1 MLQSF
6 QHIADLSEICRL
18 GGVKKVVISPGS
30 RNAPLIDAFYSLF
43 GESCYSIVDERSAG
57 YFALGMA
64 RYSQTPVVLICTS
77 GTAVLNYSPA
87 VAEAY
92 YSHIP
97 LLVIT
102 ADRPGEWID
111 QQDNQTI
118 RQKEVYRNFI
128 KKSYHLHENP
138 ENQEILRDVHHQ
150 IVEAIHVACTEP
162 KGPVHL
168 NVPLCEPLY
177 SDLPPVSKDISSAVI
192 KETDNTIIISDSLN
206 TAWQNAKKILIV
218 HGQDHPQSEIG
229 EVLIKLSEL
238 PGVVV
243 MAENISNVKADSVIS
258 HTDLLFSHTQQDSLE
273 SPDLLLYSG
282 GQVVSR
288 RLKNYLRGLKN
299 LPAWRIGL
307 DDYPI
312 DTFKH
317 HNAVLACQA
326 LQAYSWLDQ
335 ITRSKESQPDYK
347 NSWLEASASAGK
359 KRDDLQN
366 KLPFS
371 DVSAMKLILE
381 AISQHSILE
390 LGNSSAVRLFQFF
403 KTPENTEIFSNR
415 GVSGIDGCLSAASG
429 TAASSN
435 KLTVAVVG
443 DLSFVYDSNAL
454 WNARLSPNLRIVV
467 LNNRGGGIFSLL
479 DGPSTKS
486 AYDEFFIAYH
496 PVNLQKLAEAFNL
509 NYFCCSDKESL
520 TRELPRFLHPADKAG
535 VMEIKTKPQDNVKA
549 FRMMLGKESP
559 EGK

>member
-1 MLQSF
+1 MLHPF
-6 QHIADLSEICRL
+6 QHIADLSEIFRL

-30 RNAPLIDAFYSLF
+30 RNAPLIDAFYSRF

-64 RYSQTPVVLICTS
+64 RYSQIPVVLICTS

-87 VAEAY
+87 IAEAY
-92 YSHIP
+92 YSRVP
-97 LLVIT
+97 LLIIT
-102 ADRPGEWID
+102 ADRPAEWID

-128 KKSYHLHENP
+128 KRSYHLPENP
-138 ENQEILRDVHHQ
+138 ENQQVVKEVHHQ
-150 IVEAIHVACTEP
+150 IYEAIHVACTEP
-162 KGPVHL
+162 KGPIHL
-168 NVPLCEPLY
+168 NVPLYEPLY
-177 SDLPPVSKDISSAVI
+177 RELPSASKDISSALS
-192 KETDNTIIISDSLN
+192 KETDNTIIIPDSLN
-206 TAWQNAKKILIV
+206 TAWQNAKKILLV
-218 HGQDHPQSEIG
+218 HGQDHPQSG
-229 EVLIKLSEL
+229 VDEVLVKLSEL

-243 MAENISNVKADSVIS
+243 IAENISNVKANSVIS
-258 HTDLLFSHTQQDSLE
+258 HTDLLFSDTQPDLLE
-273 SPDLLLYSG
+273 PPDLLLYSG

-288 RLKNYLRGLKN
+288 RLKNYLRGLRN

-317 HNAVLACQA
+317 HNAMLACHA
-326 LQAYSWLDQ
+326 LQAYSRLAQ
-335 ITRSKESQPDYK
+335 ITRSKGSQPDYK
-347 NSWLEASASAGK
+347 NSWLEASVSAGK
-359 KRDDLQN
+359 RKLDVQER
-366 KLPFS
+366 LPFS
-371 DVSAMKLILE
+371 DVSAMKIILE
-381 AISQHSILE
+381 AIPQHSILE

-435 KLTVAVVG
+435 RMTVAVVG

-454 WNARLSPNLRIVV
+454 WNARLSPNLRVIV
-467 LNNRGGGIFSLL
+467 LNNKGGGIFSLL
-479 DGPSTKS
+479 DGPSAKS

-496 PVNLQKLAEAFNL
+496 PVNLQKLTEAFNL
-509 NYFCCSDKESL
+509 NYFCTSEKESL
-520 TRELPRFLHPADKAG
+520 SRELPHFFQPADKAG
-535 VMEIKTKPQDNVKA
+535 VLEIRTKPQDNVKA